1 MVETEPDDS
10 SDKESEIEYDDESSS
25 DDDSFDFDIHEGDF
39 VVVKV
44 AGKSRIVHYIAQCP
58 RRTDNQETEGA
69 AVCDIERDARLEPVE
84 HSGRSTSAH
93 GCHQNV

>member
-10 SDKESEIEYDDESSS
+10 SDQELQIEHDDESSS
-25 DDDSFDFDIHEGDF
+25 DDDTFDFDKHEGDF

-58 RRTDNQETEGA
+58 REIDNQDGKGGFCI
-69 AVCDIERDARLEPVE
+69 V
-84 HSGRSTSAH
+84 SGHAS
-93 GCHQNV
+93 